1 MKRSTADYQK
11 INSRLKKIEGQI
23 KGISNMVEKDTP
35 CEDILVQINA
45 AKSALHKVGHLIL
58 EGHLNHCVK
67 EAIIEGDA
75 EGALKKFE
83 KAVDYFA
90 KIK

>member
-1 MKRSTADYQK
+1 MKQCIDQSKVNA
-11 INSRLKKIEGQI
+11 RLKKIEGQI
-23 KGISNMVEKDTP
+23 KAISVMIDKDIP

-45 AKSALHKVGHLIL
+45 IKSAVHKVGQLIL

-67 EAIIEGDA
+67 EAIEFGDA
-75 EGALKKFE
+75 DDAIKKFE

-90 KIK
+90 KMK

>member
-1 MKRSTADYQK
+1 MKQCIDQPKVNA
-11 INSRLKKIEGQI
+11 RLRKIEGQI
-23 KGISNMVEKDTP
+23 KAISGMIDKDIP

-45 AKSALHKVGHLIL
+45 IKSAVHKVGQIIL

-67 EAIIEGDA
+67 EAIEHGDA
-75 EGALKKFE
+75 EEAIKKFE

-90 KIK
+90 RME